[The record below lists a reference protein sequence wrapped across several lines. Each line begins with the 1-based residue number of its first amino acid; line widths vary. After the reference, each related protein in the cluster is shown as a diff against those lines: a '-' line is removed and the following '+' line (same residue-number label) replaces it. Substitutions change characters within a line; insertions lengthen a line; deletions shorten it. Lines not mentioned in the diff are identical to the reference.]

1 MINLNSTSRLVR
13 ALLGAATLVAAL
25 GVSQQAVAG
34 IATTKHNLGSAG
46 TGVNH
51 ATTGTTE
58 ICVFCHT
65 PHASNT
71 GVAAPLWNKA
81 LPGTSYTTYSTANS
95 ATIDGEV
102 LAVGSISLACLSCHD
117 GTQAMDNFV
126 NAPGSGAGTFG
137 TPGTGTAG
145 YTWTGA
151 NQTAGKITGVANL
164 GADLTNDH
172 PIGIQYC
179 GGGPNAAAPSAGCK
193 DPDFFAPA
201 SATINSTLVFWVD
214 TLALPGNGRQKTDM
228 ILYNRS
234 FGSGTLAGAGP
245 SVECG
250 SCHDPHVDSLATDGL
265 YFMRVTTAGSAIC
278 LACHNK

>member
-34 IATTKHNLGSAG
+34 IATTKHNLGANG
-46 TGVNH
+46 TGTNH
-51 ATTGTTE
+51 VAAGGMTE

-71 GVAAPLWNKA
+71 GVAAPLWNKG
-81 LPGTSYTTYSTANS
+81 LTGTSYTTYSTANS

-126 NAPGSGAGTFG
+126 NAPGSGGYNASGVS
-137 TPGTGTAG
+137 AA

-151 NQTAGKITGVANL
+151 NKITGVANL
-164 GADLTNDH
+164 GGAGGGDLTNDH

-179 GGGPNAAAPSAGCK
+179 GGGPNAGAPSAGCK

-214 TLALPGNGRQKTDM
+214 TLAAPGNGRQKTDM

-250 SCHDPHVDSLATDGL
+250 SCHDPHSSN
-265 YFMRVTTAGSAIC
+265 TTFLRIENTGSAVC